1 MNSHAPDF
9 DHDPGQE
16 PPDADVLAGEYV
28 LGVHDA
34 AQRRRLQARIDA
46 EPEFSQ
52 RVQAWEMRFAALID
66 EIAPSPVPPQL
77 WPRVRTQLG
86 WSPVEG
92 ARGGI
97 WQSVSFWR
105 GATAFAMAAAVAA
118 IFIGR
123 LPRAPEPAP
132 PPPRVVVQPPPVAPV
147 ETEIAKPVT
156 TLAHDDGS
164 PGWLASLD
172 AANGRVTMVP
182 VPARADAQG
191 RVPELWL
198 IPEGGAPR
206 SLGLVSID
214 KAHSVTVP
222 QALRAALKAG
232 STLAITLEP
241 PGGAPKGIPT
251 GPIIAKGSLQTI

>member
-1 MNSHAPDF
+1 MSS
-9 DHDPGQE
+9 HDPRFDQEPGHE

-34 AQRRRLQARIDA
+34 AQRRQLQARIDA
-46 EPEFSQ
+46 EPDFS
-52 RVQAWEMRFAALID
+52 RLVQAWEARFAALID
-66 EIAPSPVPPQL
+66 EIAPVPVSPHQWL
-77 WPRVRTQLG
+77 RLRTQLG

-92 ARGGI
+92 GRGGV

-105 GATAFAMAAAVAA
+105 GATALAVAAAVAA

-123 LPRAPEPAP
+123 LPRTPEPVA

-172 AANGRVTMVP
+172 AANGTVTMVP
-182 VPARADAQG
+182 VPAQADAQG
-191 RVPELWL
+191 RVAELWL

-206 SLGLVSID
+206 SLGLVSTE

-222 QALRAALKAG
+222 QPLRAALKTG

-241 PGGAPKGIPT
+241 PGGAPQGVPT